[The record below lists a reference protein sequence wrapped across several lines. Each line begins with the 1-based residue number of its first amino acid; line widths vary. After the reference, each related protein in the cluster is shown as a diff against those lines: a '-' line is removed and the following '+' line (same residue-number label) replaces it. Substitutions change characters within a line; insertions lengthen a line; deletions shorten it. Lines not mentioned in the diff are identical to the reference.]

1 MEMKVKVPLELS
13 RSFPLCGTQ
22 LENEE
27 SLVDTPDTLELLQDT
42 TDDHL
47 VYGEVY

>member
-13 RSFPLCGTQ
+13 RSFPLSGTQ
-22 LENEE
+22 LENEQ
-27 SLVDTPDTLELLQDT
+27 SLVDTPNTLKLPKDT